1 VYYVSELKKMTV
13 QELTPIAREHGI
25 TRVHSLRKS
34 DLLNK
39 IIQKLDEVNLLAPEP
54 FTQPTPQVPQALPV
68 QQSVGEVQ
76 GNDSVPHTF
85 TERASSSLKKTEA
98 SIAKVAAAQQ
108 ENVPLLYSIRSK
120 PNDLAYLPD
129 AYSDIPEDS
138 FVLDMIDPYW
148 LHATWCLRRKTI
160 ERAKLALGQYWY
172 TAKPML
178 RLTVLSDGDAG
189 TGGRFQLLRD
199 TLIHGHVNHWFLPV
213 SKPPATY
220 LAEIGYYSPEQ
231 KKFCGLLKS
240 NVISTPHA
248 RNALRYEQAAEVAW
262 MSVCGLQPAK
272 LPPWSPKNHNLY
284 KKWAEKTNQTVAAD
298 STALKVDTPEMA
310 VEELPLRV
318 STEMVLYGSTTPDS
332 QVTMNQEWVATQP
345 DGTFMMRIEIPE
357 QGRQMMQIDS
367 KNRFGK
373 QTMVLTIERT
383 TQVVE
388 GKNDSG
394 KKD

>member
-1 VYYVSELKKMTV
+1 MYYVSELRKMTV
-13 QELTPIAREHGI
+13 QELTPIAHEYGI
-25 TRVHSLRKS
+25 TRVHSLRKA

-39 IIQKLDEVNLLAPEP
+39 VIQKLDEANALAPEP
-54 FTQPTPQVPQALPV
+54 FTQQMPRAPQTPPVPQAVNDL
-68 QQSVGEVQ
+68 Q
-76 GNDSVPHTF
+76 GLNDSMRVF
-85 TERASSSLKKTEA
+85 TERASHSLKKTEA
-98 SIAKVAAAQQ
+98 SVAKVAAAQQ
-108 ENVPLLYSIRSK
+108 DNVPRLYSIRSK

-129 AYSDIPEDS
+129 AYSDIPDDS

-160 ERAKLALGQYWY
+160 ERAKVALGQYWY

-178 RLTVLSDGDAG
+178 RLTVLSDGDSG

-199 TLIHGHVNHWFLPV
+199 VLIHGHVNHWFLPV

-248 RNALRYEQAAEVAW
+248 RNALRYEQSAEVAW
-262 MSVCGLQPAK
+262 MTVCGLQPAK

-284 KKWAEKTNQTVAAD
+284 KKWAEKTNQPLAAD
-298 STALKVDTPEMA
+298 STALKVDTPTMA
-310 VEELPLRV
+310 TDELPLRV
-318 STEMVLYGSTTPDS
+318 TTELVLYGSTTPDS

-345 DGTFMMRIEIPE
+345 DGTFMMRIEVPE

-373 QTMVLTIERT
+373 QTMVLTVERT
-383 TQVVE
+383 TQIVE
-388 GKNDSG
+388 ESEEKE
-394 KKD
+394 